1 MVVAE
6 QEGILFV
13 SAIIDRILKHEEEEK
28 RITWTEFV
36 KCSYCE
42 CSNSLSPQI
51 KNTNYIEK
59 DATNICVYSTWVYQ
73 LIDAL

>member
-6 QEGILFV
+6 QEGILFF
-13 SAIIDRILKHEEEEK
+13 SAIIDRILKHGEEEK

-36 KCSYCE
+36 KFSYCE
-42 CSNSLSPQI
+42 YSNSLSPQI

-59 DATNICVYSTWVYQ
+59 KCYQYLCLHGCTNW
-73 LIDAL
+73 

>member
-28 RITWTEFV
+28 RIT
-36 KCSYCE
+36 
-42 CSNSLSPQI
+42 
-51 KNTNYIEK
+51 
-59 DATNICVYSTWVYQ
+59 
-73 LIDAL
+73 